1 MKQSIQ
7 DKINNLKKLAETSP
21 LKPSPKDKKSS
32 ITAGDSL
39 AKVIK
44 TQKEA
49 DAFMADLETA
59 IKMAQS
65 R

>member
-7 DKINNLKKLAETSP
+7 DKINGLKKLAQTSP
-21 LKPSPKDKKSS
+21 LEPSPKNKKTS
-32 ITAGDSL
+32 ITATDSL
-39 AKVIK
+39 AKVIR

>member
-7 DKINNLKKLAETSP
+7 DKINGLKKLAKTSP
-21 LKPSPKDKKSS
+21 LEPSPKKTS

-39 AKVIK
+39 AKVIR

-49 DAFMADLETA
+49 DAFMADLKVA
-59 IKMAQS
+59 IKLAQS